1 MHHRYR
7 TIVVLATMLAA
18 AVALSACAPRLTVR
32 GNLPREAQLAK
43 IVIGKQT
50 REEVAAIL
58 GSPSAQGTFD
68 DRIWYYISRKT
79 KKIAFLDEQVVD
91 QQIVAVYFTDKD
103 IVQAIQRYDANDLRQ
118 IGMIERQTP
127 TVGKELSIL
136 EQLIGNLGRFGGGG
150 GGGY

>member
-150 GGGY
+150 GY